1 MLNKIIKLIGIT
13 LVGAGLFASA
23 PFIGYAQYY
32 NGYGASVSTGNAT
45 NITPMNATF
54 NGSVNTGGISGNAWF
69 EYGTDVNFGNST
81 TLNAFDFNSSFSGSY
96 STNVSGLTANTI
108 YYFRAVGQNS
118 YGKVY
123 GNIISFATNF
133 STAGYNN
140 SMAPTAVTT
149 SGAILSD
156 NTAQFNGLV
165 LTGNTSKADGWFEWG
180 TTPALGNI
188 TPTTPVGGAPAI
200 RHTNTI
206 TGLDPGTTYYFRSV
220 AQNSYGR
227 SEGVIM
233 SLVTSGSA
241 QAVQQNTTAT
251 KTPAKITNTNT
262 TAVDK
267 NPNASPTPSNS
278 QLGASAAGAGSF
290 LPNSLF
296 GWMIL
301 FILILLLFI
310 LSKHLHSQFKK

>member
-1 MLNKIIKLIGIT
+1 
-13 LVGAGLFASA
+13 
-23 PFIGYAQYY
+23 
-32 NGYGASVSTGNAT
+32 
-45 NITPMNATF
+45 
-54 NGSVNTGGISGNAWF
+54 
-69 EYGTDVNFGNST
+69 
-81 TLNAFDFNSSFSGSY
+81 
-96 STNVSGLTANTI
+96 
-108 YYFRAVGQNS
+108 VGQNS

-149 SGAILSD
+149 SGVVLAN
-156 NTAQFNGLV
+156 NTAQMNGLV
-165 LTGNTSKADGWFEWG
+165 LTGNTNKADSWFEWG

-206 TGLDPGTTYYFRSV
+206 TGLDSGTKYYFRSV

-233 SLVTSGSA
+233 SLVTSGSQ
-241 QAVQQNTTAT
+241 QAVQQNTTTT

-267 NPNASPTPSNS
+267 SG
-278 QLGASAAGAGSF
+278 LGASVAGAGSF
-290 LPNSLF
+290 LPSSLF
-296 GWMIL
+296 SWML
-301 FILILLLFI
+301 FFILILVLII
-310 LSKHLHSQFKK
+310 LSKHLHGQFKK